1 MRRVFADT
9 AYFVALARTRDQLH
23 RQATY
28 FHEHPPG
35 PLLTTEWILTEV
47 ANRLADPP
55 IREGFMR
62 LLAQLRGRTDVEIV
76 RVDHE
81 HFQQGCELYG
91 RRKDKDWSLTDCI
104 SFVIMREYGIDTALT
119 SDEDFAQAGFQR
131 LLDPGPRGVRETTA
145 PPYAT
150 GSHDLAPLDAA
161 SDFAASVALAEA
173 ERPAPVDAGRLSTA
187 ALSSVATNNLR
198 DSKRPVL

>member
-9 AYFVALARTRDQLH
+9 AYFVALVRTRDQLH

-35 PLLTTEWILTEV
+35 SLLTTEWILTEV
-47 ANRLADPP
+47 ANQLADPP

-62 LLAQLRGRTDVEIV
+62 LLAQLRGRTDVKIV
-76 RVDHE
+76 RVKHE
-81 HFQQGCELYG
+81 DFQQGCELYG

-119 SDEDFAQAGFQR
+119 SDEAFEQAGFQR
-131 LLDPGPRGVRETTA
+131 LLDPGPRGVREATA

-150 GSHDLAPLDAA
+150 GAVHSMGA
-161 SDFAASVALAEA
+161 
-173 ERPAPVDAGRLSTA
+173 TA
-187 ALSSVATNNLR
+187 MS
-198 DSKRPVL
+198 

>member
-55 IREGFMR
+55 LREGFMR

-104 SFVIMREYGIDTALT
+104 SFVIMREHGIDTALT
-119 SDEDFAQAGFQR
+119 SDEDFEQAGFQR

-150 GSHDLAPLDAA
+150 GSQDLAALDTA
-161 SDFAASVALAEA
+161 SDFAASVSLAEA
-173 ERPAPVDAGRLSTA
+173 ERPAAVDAGRFSAA

-198 DSKRPVL
+198 GSKRPVL